1 MYFMCGERWEK
12 NHEPLS
18 AGLQRASRQVP
29 SLTYAPH
36 FLSPR
41 TLPTELLKHMK
52 KIEFN
57 KYIKCIFTIK
67 EKKHKVSSRGL
78 KFKP

>member
-1 MYFMCGERWEK
+1 MYFMCGERWET

-18 AGLQRASRQVP
+18 AGLQRASRQQVP

-36 FLSPR
+36 FLSLR

-52 KIEFN
+52 KLNLIN
-57 KYIKCIFTIK
+57 I
-67 EKKHKVSSRGL
+67 SNASL
-78 KFKP
+78 Q